1 MPKTVPAM
9 RRLGGQGAALLL
21 LAACAGAPAAA
32 QELKALL
39 EETRDSVVLLS
50 VFDAAGREVGS
61 GTGFLVKPGI
71 VATNHHVVS
80 AAHRVAVTLSRGE
93 TANAEGVI
101 AEDGEADLA
110 LLRVPGLDARPLR
123 LAASDTVEPGDRVV
137 VLGNPLGLAGTV
149 SEGIVAALRPN
160 GLGPE
165 VRGFENTPLLQ
176 ITAPISPGSSGS
188 PVLDAQ
194 GRVVGVAVS
203 QFLFGQN
210 LNFAVP
216 SNSLSL
222 LLANADLEDLQR
234 PLGSGAG
241 AGAWSIARNL
251 AISAAFFVAVLL
263 AFRLM
268 RD

>member
-1 MPKTVPAM
+1 MSRTDQAIQ
-9 RRLGGQGAALLL
+9 RRRRRAGLLALLAF
-21 LAACAGAPAAA
+21 AAGPAGA

-50 VFDAAGREVGS
+50 VFDASGREVAS

-80 AAHRVAVTLSRGE
+80 PAHRVEVTLSDGK
-93 TANAEGVI
+93 TAGADGVI
-101 AEDGEADLA
+101 AEDGDADLA
-110 LLRVPGLDARPLR
+110 LLRVPGLTARPLR
-123 LAASDTVEPGDRVV
+123 LAASDAVEPGDRVV

-149 SEGIVAALRPN
+149 SEGIVAALRPE

-165 VRGFENTPLLQ
+165 VRGFETTPLIQ

-188 PVLDAQ
+188 PVLDTQ
-194 GRVVGVAVS
+194 GRVIGVAVS

-216 SNSLSL
+216 SNTLSL
-222 LLANADLEDLQR
+222 LLANADLDGLAR

-241 AGAWSIARNL
+241 AGAWPIVRNL
-251 AISAAFFVAVLL
+251 AISAAFFVAVFL